1 MHRAA
6 SDSGDSR
13 GHSRDPGSSDS
24 DEEDTNVDTMD
35 LQEAG
40 DERSGSR
47 SRSRTRNGWATDS
60 QGEASTIAVK
70 LHDKTRIGD
79 SYQAV
84 TIPGLRA
91 RTAEAKQEDLKIAPE
106 EDHLLWDSSRAPDER
121 RLQQLVKRLR
131 IGPGRDDG
139 GRPTSLLTHADVVA
153 ALHRCKY
160 DPASAEASLV
170 GLQRRRETKHKS
182 ASASSD
188 ARKLQHGRGDVSAEA
203 ATSPEDSAT
212 AQKSS
217 NQISSIA
224 LGGEPYTGKSDVG
237 GNRWEDW
244 SEADRAAFLL
254 HLGDKHKDMND
265 VAEEFATKSHGD
277 VIEFYYNWKFHEP
290 DYSRWQLMKRQID
303 IALTF
308 PDFHQDICEA
318 CEEGGELLLCDT
330 CSLAFHL
337 RCLNPRLE
345 EPPDNDWSCPECMRK
360 HVTPETRA
368 RAKLFVKQRIVS
380 IEEERRCMAQEEE
393 RRHER
398 QALYGYLGQ
407 ASAGIEHGHKRGGG
421 ASAPNAENRRQR
433 IMGHEEAEAQAERE
447 LSNRPWAKE
456 DLAQLQRAVD
466 EFGERGWRAMM
477 ANEKHKSLFHMRSP
491 FIVKSMHRMLK
502 DNELKRAKARARM
515 TARADTKAK
524 ARGDAIA
531 GADGDP
537 AKDFCREAVSFAEA
551 DAAAAAVAMART
563 EAHESVDHPGE
574 EAGGA
579 GTFDD
584 KSRARERRALLQK
597 LIMEHGV
604 GGVKTKLDM
613 PVYSALKEDG
623 SQSALINHWRSM
635 QHRLRRRLERLGMV
649 PKRKPGRPPK
659 NPPTQQYPGFEA
671 AYPGSTNVG
680 APSTRATGNNE
691 RGDLPREEDHGGE
704 RSRKRARTEEK
715 AENEQLPAAS
725 MRMQL

>member
-6 SDSGDSR
+6 SDSGESR

-24 DEEDTNVDTMD
+24 DEEDTKLDTMD
-35 LQEAG
+35 MQEAG

-106 EDHLLWDSSRAPDER
+106 KDHLLWDSSRAPDER

-131 IGPGRDDG
+131 IGAGRDDG
-139 GRPTSLLTHADVVA
+139 GRSSSLLTHADVVA

-188 ARKLQHGRGDVSAEA
+188 ARKLQHSRGDLSAEA

-212 AQKSS
+212 AQESS

-224 LGGEPYTGKSDVG
+224 PGGEPYTGKSDVG

-244 SEADRAAFLL
+244 SEVDRAAFLV
-254 HLGDKHKDMND
+254 HLGDKHKDMKD

-290 DYSRWQLMKRQID
+290 DYYRWQLMKRQID

-308 PDFHQDICEA
+308 PDFHQEICEA

-345 EPPDNDWSCPECMRK
+345 DPPDNDWSCPECVRK

-380 IEEERRCMAQEEE
+380 IEEERRCMAREEE

-407 ASAGIEHGHKRGGG
+407 ASAGIEHGHKQGGG
-421 ASAPNAENRRQR
+421 ASASNAENRRQR
-433 IMGHEEAEAQAERE
+433 VIEHEEAEAQAERE

-515 TARADTKAK
+515 AARADTKAK

-531 GADGDP
+531 CADDDP
-537 AKDFCREAVSFAEA
+537 AKEFCREAVSFAEA

-563 EAHESVDHPGE
+563 EAHESVDHPEE
-574 EAGGA
+574 EAGRT

-584 KSRARERRALLQK
+584 KSGARERRALLQK

-604 GGVKTKLDM
+604 GGLKTKLDM
-613 PVYSALKEDG
+613 PLYSALKEEG

-659 NPPTQQYPGFEA
+659 NPRTQQYPGFEV

-680 APSTRATGNNE
+680 APTTQAIGNNE

-715 AENEQLPAAS
+715 AENEQLPATS